1 LSIEDEV
8 GVLRRVPLFAHIDP
22 AKLKLLALTSQ
33 RLTFEANQT
42 VFEQGADADAAYVVL
57 EGSADVIVETPT
69 GPLILFTMERN
80 AIIGEIGILCDVP
93 RTATIRA
100 RDRLVAL
107 RIGKGQFLELLSKF
121 PQISIEIM
129 RILAQRLTSTSAD
142 LTEARNQLRQLGA
155 A

>member
-1 LSIEDEV
+1 VSIEDEV

-33 RLTFEANQT
+33 RLTYEPGQT

-57 EGSADVIVETPT
+57 DGTADVVVDTPT
-69 GPLILFTMERN
+69 GPLVLTTMERN
-80 AIIGEIGILCDVP
+80 AIMGEIGILCDVP

-100 RDRLVAL
+100 SARLITL
-107 RIGKGQFLELLSKF
+107 RIGKAQFLDLLTKF
-121 PQISIEIM
+121 PQISVEIM
-129 RILAQRLTSTSAD
+129 RLLASRLSHTSAD
-142 LTEARNQLRQLGA
+142 LTEARTKLRELGA